1 MCWVFA
7 IGIPVYFWWVS
18 LKEKDRKNP
27 SPPTLWFIP
36 AIVLELHVVAMLQSV
51 ERLSCLSPPCS
62 LFFFSPSAYSL
73 FFIFLWGFRQAVT
86 QEADFGGR
94 NGWTAE
100 LQGADAGAFSEQ
112 MQQWAKHCHVSC
124 PYPATTLA
132 AHGCPSRAE
141 MLPDAGPSLQLKYL
155 TCEESFK

>member
-1 MCWVFA
+1 MRWVFA

-27 SPPTLWFIP
+27 SPPTLCFIP
-36 AIVLELHVVAMLQSV
+36 AIVLELCVVAMLQSV

-62 LFFFSPSAYSL
+62 LFFFSPLQLILYSFMGIQAGCNTRSWVWRQERL
-73 FFIFLWGFRQAVT
+73 NCWIAGCRRWG
-86 QEADFGGR
+86 
-94 NGWTAE
+94 
-100 LQGADAGAFSEQ
+100 FSEQ
-112 MQQWAKHCHVSC
+112 MRQWVKHCHVPRPC

-155 TCEESFK
+155 TCEESLK